1 MFQPRNTGLVNLGA
15 NPNEVG
21 RSANMAQGLD
31 TTKLFDMGAKA
42 IQSKLRSDEEITA
55 MKLKSESDRLHQ
67 EYRLKLSDK
76 ELYRDTDKLQ
86 AVQDEYNKKRNELE
100 IKIANSG
107 LTEKTLVGIQEYND
121 NTFQNVNAYYDL
133 QVKEQKFNEQ
143 QSEINTRLYELNDRA
158 LSSAY
163 EGKAGW
169 QMMETSFSE
178 YDSLLQSQVDSNIL
192 DPVKANKMLTSTLAK
207 ATLVSTATEIKNG
220 IIDSQLSYEE
230 KLEML
235 NNIKRNFEN
244 PEYIKMLAKEGAKDY
259 SNTSFES
266 LNVELNDNV
275 NQALSIINQDI
286 ARLNTMEG
294 IKKAKNKRTD
304 TLNLI
309 EDMTYRAKQ
318 NSGDAWGA
326 YQYLTTKTGQT
337 PKYQDQISFQ
347 IDNGEKLYGIKP
359 EDWAN
364 PDNQNVPMWIPQQE
378 TFNVLAGLI
387 SNPKAIL
394 GITEDIPDTQLLDEV
409 METTFNIVGNEL
421 GLSADTPEN
430 RTIIAKFITGSGIAG
445 GMFPNGFDY
454 NMTMKYADPNN
465 VKMTDE
471 QFNINKQIYANQGAL
486 KELSITSNNIMAMPN
501 KTTNQQQKRAQEIA
515 NQNAR
520 GIAYPKTIV
529 DGKENT
535 NMFNTYNM
543 AITGWQFSTDPVK
556 DNLTRNLITET
567 VWAYYKENQLS
578 KGRSNINLIQDQ
590 AYIVDVLNN
599 EVVLNAVQD
608 RAMVYFN
615 KANSQAIKSGAYIN
629 GVTKEDLNRDEYW
642 GRALREVIGEQLDL
656 KHNLTGG
663 RISGRNVNYN
673 RAKIVRIEN

>member
-1 MFQPRNTGLVNLGA
+1 MFQPRNTGLVNLGV

-21 RSANMAQGLD
+21 RSASMAKGLD
-31 TTKLFDMGAKA
+31 TTQLFNAGVKA
-42 IQSKLRSDEEITA
+42 VESKLRSDEEITA

-86 AVQDEYNKKRNELE
+86 AVQDEYKKKINDLE

-107 LTEKTLVGIQEYND
+107 LTEKTLVGIQEYN
-121 NTFQNVNAYYDL
+121 NSSFQNVNAYYDL

-169 QMMETSFSE
+169 QMMETSFNE
-178 YDSLLQSQVDSNIL
+178 YDSLLQSQVDNNIL
-192 DPVKANKMLTSTLAK
+192 DPVKANKMLTSTLSK
-207 ATLVSTATEIKNG
+207 ATLVATATELKNG
-220 IIDSQLSYEE
+220 IIDSQMSYED

-266 LNVELNDNV
+266 LNVELNENV

-286 ARLNTMEG
+286 NRLNTMEG
-294 IKKAKNKRTD
+294 IKKAKNNRTD

-318 NSGDAWGA
+318 NSGDAYGA

-347 IDNGEKLYGIKP
+347 MDNGEKLYGIKP

-394 GITEDIPDTQLLDEV
+394 GITEDIPDTELLDTV

-471 QFNINKQIYANQGAL
+471 QFNSNKQIYANQGAL
-486 KELSITSNNIMAMPN
+486 KEFSITSEGIKSMPQN
-501 KTTNQQQKRAQEIA
+501 TTTQQQKKAQEIA

-520 GIAYPKTIV
+520 GIAYPKTVV
-529 DGKENT
+529 DGKKDT
-535 NMFNTYNM
+535 NMFNK
-543 AITGWQFSTDPVK
+543 GFWFFSADPTK
-556 DNLTRNLITET
+556 DELSRNIISET
-567 VWAYYKENQLS
+567 IGGYYKENQLS
-578 KGRSNINLIQDQ
+578 KGRSNINIIQDQ
-590 AYIVDVLNN
+590 AYIADMLNN
-599 EVVLNAVQD
+599 EIVLNAVQD
-608 RAMVYFN
+608 RAMIYFN
-615 KANSQAIKSGAYIN
+615 KANSQAIKNGLYIN

-656 KHNLTGG
+656 KHNLTDG
-663 RISGRNVNYN
+663 RIAGRNVDYK
-673 RAKIVRIEN
+673 RAKIIRIEN

>member
-1 MFQPRNTGLVNLGA
+1 MFQPRNTGLVNLGV
-15 NPNEVG
+15 NPNEIG
-21 RSANMAQGLD
+21 RSASMAKGLD
-31 TTKLFDMGAKA
+31 TTQLFNAGVKA
-42 IQSKLRSDEEITA
+42 VESKLRSDEEITA

-86 AVQDEYNKKRNELE
+86 AVQDEYKKKINELE

-107 LTEKTLVGIQEYND
+107 LTEKTLVGIQEYN
-121 NTFQNVNAYYDL
+121 NSSFQNVNAYYDL

-169 QMMETSFSE
+169 QMMETSFNE

-207 ATLVSTATEIKNG
+207 ATLVATATELKNG
-220 IIDSQLSYEE
+220 IIDSQMSYED

-266 LNVELNDNV
+266 LNVELNENV

-286 ARLNTMEG
+286 NRLNTMEG
-294 IKKAKNKRTD
+294 IKKAKNNRTD

-318 NSGDAWGA
+318 NSGDAYGA
-326 YQYLTTKTGQT
+326 YQYLTTKTGQI

-364 PDNQNVPMWIPQQE
+364 PDNQNVPMWMPQQE

-394 GITEDIPDTQLLDEV
+394 GITEDIPDTELLDTV

-471 QFNINKQIYANQGAL
+471 QFNSNKQIYANQGAL
-486 KELSITSNNIMAMPN
+486 KEFNVTSNSILSMSNSTA
-501 KTTNQQQKRAQEIA
+501 TQQQKRAQEIA

-520 GIAYPKTIV
+520 GIAYPKTVV
-529 DGKENT
+529 DKKENT
-535 NMFNTYNM
+535 NMFNK
-543 AITGWQFSTDPVK
+543 GFWFFSADPTK
-556 DNLTRNLITET
+556 DDLSRNVISET
-567 VWAYYKENQLS
+567 IGRYYKENQLS
-578 KGRSNINLIQDQ
+578 KGRSNINIIQDQ
-590 AYIVDVLNN
+590 AYIADMLNN
-599 EVVLNAVQD
+599 EIVLNAVQD
-608 RAMVYFN
+608 RAMIYFN
-615 KANSQAIKSGAYIN
+615 KANSQAIKNGLYIN

-656 KHNLTGG
+656 KHNLTDG
-663 RISGRNVNYN
+663 RIAGRNVDYK
-673 RAKIVRIEN
+673 RAKIIRIEN

>member
-1 MFQPRNTGLVNLGA
+1 MFQPRNTGLVNLGV
-15 NPNEVG
+15 NPNEIG
-21 RSANMAQGLD
+21 RSASMAKGLD
-31 TTKLFDMGAKA
+31 TTQLFNAGVKA
-42 IQSKLRSDEEITA
+42 VESKLRSDEEITA

-86 AVQDEYNKKRNELE
+86 AVQDEYKKKINELE

-107 LTEKTLVGIQEYND
+107 LTEKTLVGIQEYN
-121 NTFQNVNAYYDL
+121 NSSFQNVNAYYDL

-169 QMMETSFSE
+169 QMMETSFNE
-178 YDSLLQSQVDSNIL
+178 YDSLLQSQVDNNIL

-207 ATLVSTATEIKNG
+207 ATLVATATELKNG
-220 IIDSQLSYEE
+220 IIDSQMSYED

-266 LNVELNDNV
+266 LNVELNENV

-286 ARLNTMEG
+286 NRLNTMEG
-294 IKKAKNKRTD
+294 IKKAKNNRTD

-318 NSGDAWGA
+318 NSGDAYGA

-394 GITEDIPDTQLLDEV
+394 GITEDIPDTELLDTV

-471 QFNINKQIYANQGAL
+471 QFNSNKQIYANQGAL
-486 KELSITSNNIMAMPN
+486 KEFSITSEGIKSMPQN
-501 KTTNQQQKRAQEIA
+501 TTTQQQKKAQEIA

-520 GIAYPKTIV
+520 GIAYPKTVV
-529 DGKENT
+529 DGKKDT
-535 NMFNTYNM
+535 NMFNK
-543 AITGWQFSTDPVK
+543 GFWFFSADPTK
-556 DNLTRNLITET
+556 DELSRNVISET
-567 VWAYYKENQLS
+567 IGGYYKENQLS
-578 KGRSNINLIQDQ
+578 KGRSNINIIQDQ
-590 AYIVDVLNN
+590 AYIADMLNN
-599 EVVLNAVQD
+599 EIVLNAVQD
-608 RAMVYFN
+608 RAMIYFN
-615 KANSQAIKSGAYIN
+615 KANSQAIKNGLYIN

-656 KHNLTGG
+656 KHNLTDG
-663 RISGRNVNYN
+663 RIAGRNVDYK
-673 RAKIVRIEN
+673 RAKIIRIEN

>member
-1 MFQPRNTGLVNLGA
+1 MFQPRNTGLVNLGV

-21 RSANMAQGLD
+21 RSASMAKGLD
-31 TTKLFDMGAKA
+31 TTQLFNAGVKA
-42 IQSKLRSDEEITA
+42 IESKLRSDEEITA

-86 AVQDEYNKKRNELE
+86 AVQDEYKKKINELE

-107 LTEKTLVGIQEYND
+107 LTEKTLVGIQEYN
-121 NTFQNVNAYYDL
+121 NSSFQNVNAYYDL

-169 QMMETSFSE
+169 QMMETSFNE

-207 ATLVSTATEIKNG
+207 ATLVSTATELKNG
-220 IIDSQLSYEE
+220 IIDSQMSYED

-235 NNIKRNFEN
+235 NNIKRNLEN

-266 LNVELNDNV
+266 LNVELNENV

-286 ARLNTMEG
+286 NRLNTMEG
-294 IKKAKNKRTD
+294 IKKAKNNRTD

-318 NSGDAWGA
+318 NSGDAYGA

-387 SNPKAIL
+387 SNPKVIL
-394 GITEDIPDTQLLDEV
+394 GITEDIPDTELLDTV

-421 GLSADTPEN
+421 GLSADTPDN

-465 VKMTDE
+465 IKMTDE
-471 QFNINKQIYANQGAL
+471 QFNSNKQIYANQGAL
-486 KELSITSNNIMAMPN
+486 KEFNVTSNSILSMPN
-501 KTTNQQQKRAQEIA
+501 STATQQQKRAQEIA
-515 NQNAR
+515 NQNAK
-520 GIAYPKTIV
+520 GIAYPKTVV
-529 DGKENT
+529 DKKENT
-535 NMFNTYNM
+535 NMFNK
-543 AITGWQFSTDPVK
+543 GFWFFSADPTK
-556 DNLTRNLITET
+556 DDLSRNVISET
-567 VWAYYKENQLS
+567 IGRYYKENQLS
-578 KGRSNINLIQDQ
+578 KGRSNINIIQDQ
-590 AYIVDVLNN
+590 AYIADMLNN
-599 EVVLNAVQD
+599 EIVLNAVQD
-608 RAMVYFN
+608 RAMIYFN
-615 KANSQAIKSGAYIN
+615 KANSQAIKNGLYIN

-656 KHNLTGG
+656 KHNLTDG
-663 RISGRNVNYN
+663 RIAGRNVDYK
-673 RAKIVRIEN
+673 RAKIIRIEN

>member
-1 MFQPRNTGLVNLGA
+1 MFQPRNTGLVNLGV

-21 RSANMAQGLD
+21 RSASMAKGLD
-31 TTKLFDMGAKA
+31 TTQLFNAGVKA
-42 IQSKLRSDEEITA
+42 IESKLRSDEEITA

-86 AVQDEYNKKRNELE
+86 AVQDEYKKKINELE

-107 LTEKTLVGIQEYND
+107 LTEKTLVGIQEYN
-121 NTFQNVNAYYDL
+121 NSSFQNVNAYYDL

-169 QMMETSFSE
+169 QMMETSFNE

-207 ATLVSTATEIKNG
+207 ATLVATATELKNG
-220 IIDSQLSYEE
+220 IIDSQMSYED

-266 LNVELNDNV
+266 LNVELNENV

-286 ARLNTMEG
+286 NRLNTMEG
-294 IKKAKNKRTD
+294 IKKAKNNRTD

-318 NSGDAWGA
+318 NSGDAYGA

-394 GITEDIPDTQLLDEV
+394 GITEDIPDTELLDTV

-471 QFNINKQIYANQGAL
+471 QFNSNKQIYANQGAL
-486 KELSITSNNIMAMPN
+486 KEFNVTSNSILSMPN
-501 KTTNQQQKRAQEIA
+501 STATQQQKRDQEIA

-520 GIAYPKTIV
+520 GIAYPKTVV
-529 DGKENT
+529 DKKENT
-535 NMFNTYNM
+535 NMFNK
-543 AITGWQFSTDPVK
+543 GFWFFSADPTK
-556 DNLTRNLITET
+556 DDLSRNVISET
-567 VWAYYKENQLS
+567 IGRYYKENQLS
-578 KGRSNINLIQDQ
+578 KGRSNINIIRDQ
-590 AYIVDVLNN
+590 AYIADMLNN
-599 EVVLNAVQD
+599 EIVLNAVQD
-608 RAMVYFN
+608 RAMIYFN
-615 KANSQAIKSGAYIN
+615 KANSQAIKNGLYIN

-656 KHNLTGG
+656 KHNLTDG
-663 RISGRNVNYN
+663 RIAGRNVDYK
-673 RAKIVRIEN
+673 RAKIIRIEN

>member
-1 MFQPRNTGLVNLGA
+1 MFQPRNTGLVNLGV
-15 NPNEVG
+15 NPNEIG
-21 RSANMAQGLD
+21 RSASMAKGLD
-31 TTKLFDMGAKA
+31 TTQLFNAGVKA
-42 IQSKLRSDEEITA
+42 VESKLRSDEEITA

-86 AVQDEYNKKRNELE
+86 AVQDEYKKKINELE

-107 LTEKTLVGIQEYND
+107 LTEKTLVGIQEYN
-121 NTFQNVNAYYDL
+121 NSSFQNVNAYYDL

-169 QMMETSFSE
+169 QMMETSFNE

-207 ATLVSTATEIKNG
+207 ATLVATATELKNG
-220 IIDSQLSYEE
+220 IIDSQMSYED

-266 LNVELNDNV
+266 LNVELNENV

-286 ARLNTMEG
+286 NRLNTMEG
-294 IKKAKNKRTD
+294 IKKAKNNRTD

-318 NSGDAWGA
+318 NSGDAYGA

-378 TFNVLAGLI
+378 TFNVLVGLI

-394 GITEDIPDTQLLDEV
+394 GITEDIPDTELLDTV

-471 QFNINKQIYANQGAL
+471 QFNSNKQIYANQGAL
-486 KELSITSNNIMAMPN
+486 KEFSITSEGIKSMPQN
-501 KTTNQQQKRAQEIA
+501 TTTQQQKKAQEIA

-520 GIAYPKTIV
+520 GIAYPKTVV
-529 DGKENT
+529 DGKKDT
-535 NMFNTYNM
+535 NMFNK
-543 AITGWQFSTDPVK
+543 GFWFFSADPTK
-556 DNLTRNLITET
+556 DDLSRNVISET
-567 VWAYYKENQLS
+567 IGRYYKENQLS
-578 KGRSNINLIQDQ
+578 KGRSNINIIQDQ
-590 AYIVDVLNN
+590 AYIADMLNN
-599 EVVLNAVQD
+599 EIVLNAVQD
-608 RAMVYFN
+608 RAMIYFN
-615 KANSQAIKSGAYIN
+615 KANSQAIKNGLYIN

-656 KHNLTGG
+656 KHNLTDG
-663 RISGRNVNYN
+663 RIAGRNVDYK
-673 RAKIVRIEN
+673 RAKIIRIEN

>member
-1 MFQPRNTGLVNLGA
+1 MFQPRNTGLVNLGV
-15 NPNEVG
+15 NPNEIG
-21 RSANMAQGLD
+21 RSASMAKGLD
-31 TTKLFDMGAKA
+31 TTQLFNAGVKA
-42 IQSKLRSDEEITA
+42 VESKLRSDEEITA

-86 AVQDEYNKKRNELE
+86 AVQDEYKKKINELE

-107 LTEKTLVGIQEYND
+107 LTEKTLVGIQEYN
-121 NTFQNVNAYYDL
+121 NSSFQNVNAYYDL

-169 QMMETSFSE
+169 QMMETSFNE

-207 ATLVSTATEIKNG
+207 ATLVATATELKNG
-220 IIDSQLSYEE
+220 IIDSQMSYED

-266 LNVELNDNV
+266 LNVELNENV

-286 ARLNTMEG
+286 NRLNTMEG
-294 IKKAKNKRTD
+294 IKKAKNNRTD

-318 NSGDAWGA
+318 NSGDAYGA

-394 GITEDIPDTQLLDEV
+394 GITEDIPDTELLDTV

-421 GLSADTPEN
+421 GLSVDTPEN

-465 VKMTDE
+465 IKMTDE
-471 QFNINKQIYANQGAL
+471 QFNSNKQIYANQGAL
-486 KELSITSNNIMAMPN
+486 KEFNVTSNSILSMPN
-501 KTTNQQQKRAQEIA
+501 STATQQQKRDQEIA

-520 GIAYPKTIV
+520 GIAYPKTVV
-529 DGKENT
+529 DKKENT
-535 NMFNTYNM
+535 NMFNK
-543 AITGWQFSTDPVK
+543 GFWFFSADPTK
-556 DNLTRNLITET
+556 DDLSRNVISET
-567 VWAYYKENQLS
+567 IGRYYKENQLS
-578 KGRSNINLIQDQ
+578 KGRSNINIIQDQ
-590 AYIVDVLNN
+590 AYIADMLNN
-599 EVVLNAVQD
+599 EIVLNAVQD
-608 RAMVYFN
+608 RAMIYFN
-615 KANSQAIKSGAYIN
+615 KANSQAIKNGLYIN

-656 KHNLTGG
+656 KHNLTDG
-663 RISGRNVNYN
+663 RIAGRNVDYK
-673 RAKIVRIEN
+673 RAKIIRIEN

>member
-1 MFQPRNTGLVNLGA
+1 MFQPRNTGLVNLGV
-15 NPNEVG
+15 NPNEIG
-21 RSANMAQGLD
+21 RSASMAKGLD
-31 TTKLFDMGAKA
+31 TTQLFNAGVKA
-42 IQSKLRSDEEITA
+42 VESKLRSDEEITA

-86 AVQDEYNKKRNELE
+86 AVQDEYKKKINKLE

-107 LTEKTLVGIQEYND
+107 LTEKTLVGIQEYN
-121 NTFQNVNAYYDL
+121 NSSFQNVNAYYDL

-163 EGKAGW
+163 EGKSGW
-169 QMMETSFSE
+169 QMMETSFNE

-207 ATLVSTATEIKNG
+207 ATLVATATELKNG
-220 IIDSQLSYEE
+220 IIDSQMSYED

-266 LNVELNDNV
+266 LNVELNENV

-286 ARLNTMEG
+286 NRLNTMEG
-294 IKKAKNKRTD
+294 IKKAKNNRTD

-318 NSGDAWGA
+318 NSGDAYGA
-326 YQYLTTKTGQT
+326 YQYLTTKTGQA

-394 GITEDIPDTQLLDEV
+394 GITEDIPDTELLDTV

-471 QFNINKQIYANQGAL
+471 QFNSNKQIYANQGAL
-486 KELSITSNNIMAMPN
+486 KEFSITSEGIKSMPQN
-501 KTTNQQQKRAQEIA
+501 TTTQQQKKAQEIA

-520 GIAYPKTIV
+520 GIAYPKAVV
-529 DGKENT
+529 DGKKDT
-535 NMFNTYNM
+535 NMFNK
-543 AITGWQFSTDPVK
+543 GFWFFSADPTK
-556 DNLTRNLITET
+556 DDLSRNVISET
-567 VWAYYKENQLS
+567 IGRYYKENQLS
-578 KGRSNINLIQDQ
+578 KGRSNVNIIQDQ
-590 AYIVDVLNN
+590 AYIADMLNN
-599 EVVLNAVQD
+599 EIVLNAVQD
-608 RAMVYFN
+608 RAMIYFN
-615 KANSQAIKSGAYIN
+615 KANSQAIKNGLYIN

-656 KHNLTGG
+656 KHNLTDG
-663 RISGRNVNYN
+663 RIAGRNIDYK
-673 RAKIVRIEN
+673 RAKIIRIEN

>member
-1 MFQPRNTGLVNLGA
+1 MFQPRNTGLVNLGV
-15 NPNEVG
+15 NPNEIG
-21 RSANMAQGLD
+21 RSASMAKGLD
-31 TTKLFDMGAKA
+31 TTQLFNAGVKA
-42 IQSKLRSDEEITA
+42 VESKLRSDEEITA

-86 AVQDEYNKKRNELE
+86 VVQDEYKKKINELE

-107 LTEKTLVGIQEYND
+107 LTEKTLVGIQEYN
-121 NTFQNVNAYYDL
+121 NSSFQNVNAYYDL

-169 QMMETSFSE
+169 QMMETSFNE

-207 ATLVSTATEIKNG
+207 ATLVATATELKNG
-220 IIDSQLSYEE
+220 IVDSQMSYED

-266 LNVELNDNV
+266 LNVELNENV

-286 ARLNTMEG
+286 NRLNTMEG
-294 IKKAKNKRTD
+294 IKKAKNNRTD

-318 NSGDAWGA
+318 NSGDAYGA

-394 GITEDIPDTQLLDEV
+394 GITEDIPDTELLDTV

-471 QFNINKQIYANQGAL
+471 QFNNNKQIYANQGAL
-486 KELSITSNNIMAMPN
+486 KEFSITSEGIKSMPQN
-501 KTTNQQQKRAQEIA
+501 TTTQQQKKAQEIA

-520 GIAYPKTIV
+520 GIAYPKTVV
-529 DGKENT
+529 DGKKDT
-535 NMFNTYNM
+535 NMFNK
-543 AITGWQFSTDPVK
+543 GFWFFSADPTK
-556 DNLTRNLITET
+556 DDLSRNVISET
-567 VWAYYKENQLS
+567 IGRYYKENQLS
-578 KGRSNINLIQDQ
+578 KGRSNINIIQDQ
-590 AYIVDVLNN
+590 AYIADMLNN
-599 EVVLNAVQD
+599 EIVLNAVQD
-608 RAMVYFN
+608 RAMIYFN
-615 KANSQAIKSGAYIN
+615 KANSQAIKNGLYIN

-656 KHNLTGG
+656 KHNLTDG
-663 RISGRNVNYN
+663 RIAGRNVDYK
-673 RAKIVRIEN
+673 RAKIIRIEN

>member
-1 MFQPRNTGLVNLGA
+1 MFQPRNTGLVNLGV

-21 RSANMAQGLD
+21 RSASMAKGLD
-31 TTKLFDMGAKA
+31 TTQLFNAGVKA
-42 IQSKLRSDEEITA
+42 VESKLRSDEEITA

-86 AVQDEYNKKRNELE
+86 AVQDEYKKKINDLE

-107 LTEKTLVGIQEYND
+107 LTEKTLVGIQEYN
-121 NTFQNVNAYYDL
+121 NSSFQNVNAYYDL

-169 QMMETSFSE
+169 QMMETSFNE
-178 YDSLLQSQVDSNIL
+178 YDSLLQSQVDNNIL

-207 ATLVSTATEIKNG
+207 ATLVATATELKNG
-220 IIDSQLSYEE
+220 IIDSQMSYED

-266 LNVELNDNV
+266 LNVELNENV

-286 ARLNTMEG
+286 NRLNTMEG
-294 IKKAKNKRTD
+294 IKKAKSNRTD

-318 NSGDAWGA
+318 NSGDAYGA

-394 GITEDIPDTQLLDEV
+394 GITEDIPDTELLDTV

-471 QFNINKQIYANQGAL
+471 QFNNNKQIYANQGAL
-486 KELSITSNNIMAMPN
+486 KEFSITSEGIKSMPQN
-501 KTTNQQQKRAQEIA
+501 ATTQQQKKAQEIA

-520 GIAYPKTIV
+520 GIAYPKTVV
-529 DGKENT
+529 DGKKDT
-535 NMFNTYNM
+535 NMFNK
-543 AITGWQFSTDPVK
+543 GFWFFSADPTK
-556 DNLTRNLITET
+556 DDLSRNVISET
-567 VWAYYKENQLS
+567 IGGYYKENQLS
-578 KGRSNINLIQDQ
+578 KGRSNINIIQDQ
-590 AYIVDVLNN
+590 AYIADMLNN
-599 EVVLNAVQD
+599 EIVLNAVQD
-608 RAMVYFN
+608 RAMIYFN
-615 KANSQAIKSGAYIN
+615 KANSQAIKNGLYIN

-656 KHNLTGG
+656 KHNLTDG
-663 RISGRNVNYN
+663 RIAGRNVDYK
-673 RAKIVRIEN
+673 RAKIIRIEN

>member
-1 MFQPRNTGLVNLGA
+1 MFQPRNTGLVNLGV

-21 RSANMAQGLD
+21 RSASMAKGLD
-31 TTKLFDMGAKA
+31 TTQLFNAGVKA
-42 IQSKLRSDEEITA
+42 IESKLRSDEEITA

-86 AVQDEYNKKRNELE
+86 AVQDEYKKKINELE

-107 LTEKTLVGIQEYND
+107 LTEKTLVGIQEYN
-121 NTFQNVNAYYDL
+121 NSSFQNVNAYYDL

-169 QMMETSFSE
+169 QMMETSFNE

-207 ATLVSTATEIKNG
+207 ATLVSTATELKNG
-220 IIDSQLSYEE
+220 IIDSQMSYED

-235 NNIKRNFEN
+235 NNIKRNLEN

-266 LNVELNDNV
+266 LNVELNENV

-286 ARLNTMEG
+286 NRLNTMEG
-294 IKKAKNKRTD
+294 IKKAKNNRTD

-318 NSGDAWGA
+318 NSGDAYGA

-387 SNPKAIL
+387 SNPKVIL
-394 GITEDIPDTQLLDEV
+394 GITEDIPDTELLDTV

-421 GLSADTPEN
+421 GLSTDTPDN

-465 VKMTDE
+465 IKMTDE
-471 QFNINKQIYANQGAL
+471 QFNSNKQIYANQGAL
-486 KELSITSNNIMAMPN
+486 KEFNVTSNSILSMPN
-501 KTTNQQQKRAQEIA
+501 STATQQQKRAQEIA
-515 NQNAR
+515 NQNAK
-520 GIAYPKTIV
+520 GIAYPKTV
-529 DGKENT
+529 VAKKENT
-535 NMFNTYNM
+535 NMFNK
-543 AITGWQFSTDPVK
+543 GFWFFSADPTK
-556 DNLTRNLITET
+556 DDLSRNVISET
-567 VWAYYKENQLS
+567 IGRYYKENQLS
-578 KGRSNINLIQDQ
+578 KGRSNINIIQDQ
-590 AYIVDVLNN
+590 AYIADMLNN
-599 EVVLNAVQD
+599 EIVLNAVQD
-608 RAMVYFN
+608 RAMIYFN
-615 KANSQAIKSGAYIN
+615 KANSQAIKNGLYIN

-656 KHNLTGG
+656 KHNLTDG
-663 RISGRNVNYN
+663 RIAGRNVDYK
-673 RAKIVRIEN
+673 RAKIIRIEN

>member
-1 MFQPRNTGLVNLGA
+1 MFQPRNTGLVNLGV
-15 NPNEVG
+15 NPNEIG
-21 RSANMAQGLD
+21 RSASMAKGLD
-31 TTKLFDMGAKA
+31 TTQLFNAGVKA
-42 IQSKLRSDEEITA
+42 VESKLRSDEEITA

-86 AVQDEYNKKRNELE
+86 AVQDEYKKKINELE

-107 LTEKTLVGIQEYND
+107 LTEKTLVGIQEYN
-121 NTFQNVNAYYDL
+121 NSSFQNVNAYYDL

-169 QMMETSFSE
+169 QMMETSFNE

-207 ATLVSTATEIKNG
+207 ATLVATATELKNG
-220 IIDSQLSYEE
+220 IIDSQMSYED

-266 LNVELNDNV
+266 LNVELNENV

-286 ARLNTMEG
+286 NRLNTMEG
-294 IKKAKNKRTD
+294 IKKAKNNRTD

-318 NSGDAWGA
+318 NSGDAYGA

-378 TFNVLAGLI
+378 TFNVLARLI

-394 GITEDIPDTQLLDEV
+394 GITEDIPDTELLDTV

-465 VKMTDE
+465 IKMTDE
-471 QFNINKQIYANQGAL
+471 QFNSNKQIYANQGAL
-486 KELSITSNNIMAMPN
+486 KEFNVTSNSILSMPN
-501 KTTNQQQKRAQEIA
+501 STATQQQKRDQEIA

-520 GIAYPKTIV
+520 GIAYPKTVV
-529 DGKENT
+529 DKKENT
-535 NMFNTYNM
+535 NMFNK
-543 AITGWQFSTDPVK
+543 GFWFFSADPTK
-556 DNLTRNLITET
+556 DDLSRNVISET
-567 VWAYYKENQLS
+567 IGRYYKENQLS
-578 KGRSNINLIQDQ
+578 KGRSNINIIQDQ
-590 AYIVDVLNN
+590 AYIADMLNN
-599 EVVLNAVQD
+599 EIVLNAVQD
-608 RAMVYFN
+608 RAMIYFN
-615 KANSQAIKSGAYIN
+615 KANSQAIKNGLYIN

-656 KHNLTGG
+656 KHNLTDG
-663 RISGRNVNYN
+663 RIAGRNVDYK
-673 RAKIVRIEN
+673 RAKIIRIEN

>member
-1 MFQPRNTGLVNLGA
+1 MFQPRNTGLVNLGV

-21 RSANMAQGLD
+21 RSASMAKGLD
-31 TTKLFDMGAKA
+31 TTQLFNAGVKA
-42 IQSKLRSDEEITA
+42 VESKLRSDEEITA

-86 AVQDEYNKKRNELE
+86 AVQDEYKKKINELE

-107 LTEKTLVGIQEYND
+107 LTEKTLVGIQEYN
-121 NTFQNVNAYYDL
+121 NSSFQNVNAYYDL

-169 QMMETSFSE
+169 QMMETSFNE

-207 ATLVSTATEIKNG
+207 ATLVATATELKNG
-220 IIDSQLSYEE
+220 IIDSQMSYED

-266 LNVELNDNV
+266 LNVELNENV

-286 ARLNTMEG
+286 NRLNTMEG
-294 IKKAKNKRTD
+294 IKKAKNNRTD

-318 NSGDAWGA
+318 NSGDAYGA

-394 GITEDIPDTQLLDEV
+394 GITEDIPDTELLDTV

-471 QFNINKQIYANQGAL
+471 QFNSNKQIYANQGAL
-486 KELSITSNNIMAMPN
+486 KEFNVTSNSILSMPN
-501 KTTNQQQKRAQEIA
+501 STAPQQQKRAQEIA
-515 NQNAR
+515 NQNAK
-520 GIAYPKTIV
+520 GIAYPKTVV
-529 DGKENT
+529 DKKENT
-535 NMFNTYNM
+535 NMFNK
-543 AITGWQFSTDPVK
+543 GFWFFSADPTK
-556 DNLTRNLITET
+556 DDLSRNVISET
-567 VWAYYKENQLS
+567 IGRYYKENQLS
-578 KGRSNINLIQDQ
+578 KGRSNINIIQDQ
-590 AYIVDVLNN
+590 VYIADMLNN
-599 EVVLNAVQD
+599 EIVLNAVQD
-608 RAMVYFN
+608 RAMIYFN
-615 KANSQAIKSGAYIN
+615 KANSQAIKNGLYIN

-656 KHNLTGG
+656 KHNLTDG
-663 RISGRNVNYN
+663 RIAGRNVNYN

>member
-1 MFQPRNTGLVNLGA
+1 MFQPRNTGLVNLGV
-15 NPNEVG
+15 NPNEIG
-21 RSANMAQGLD
+21 RSASMAKGLD
-31 TTKLFDMGAKA
+31 TTQLFNAGVKA
-42 IQSKLRSDEEITA
+42 VESKLRSDEEITA

-86 AVQDEYNKKRNELE
+86 AVQDEYKKKINELE

-107 LTEKTLVGIQEYND
+107 LSEKTLVGIQEYN
-121 NTFQNVNAYYDL
+121 NSSFQNVNAYYDL

-163 EGKAGW
+163 EGKTGW
-169 QMMETSFSE
+169 QMMETSFNE

-207 ATLVSTATEIKNG
+207 ATLVATATELKNG
-220 IIDSQLSYEE
+220 IIDSQMSYED

-266 LNVELNDNV
+266 LNVELNENV

-286 ARLNTMEG
+286 NRLNTMEG
-294 IKKAKNKRTD
+294 IKKAKNNRTD

-318 NSGDAWGA
+318 NSGDAYGA

-394 GITEDIPDTQLLDEV
+394 GITEDIPDTELLDTV

-445 GMFPNGFDY
+445 GMLPNGFDY

-465 VKMTDE
+465 IKMTDE
-471 QFNINKQIYANQGAL
+471 QFNNNKQIYANQGVL
-486 KELSITSNNIMAMPN
+486 KEFSITSEGIKSMPQN
-501 KTTNQQQKRAQEIA
+501 TTTQQQKKAQEIA

-520 GIAYPKTIV
+520 GIAYPKTVV
-529 DGKENT
+529 DGKKDT
-535 NMFNTYNM
+535 NMFNKGFWFFSADPTKDELSRN
-543 AITGWQFSTDPVK
+543 AIS
-556 DNLTRNLITET
+556 ET
-567 VWAYYKENQLS
+567 IGGYYKENQLS
-578 KGRSNINLIQDQ
+578 KGRSNINIIQDQ
-590 AYIVDVLNN
+590 AYIADMLNN
-599 EVVLNAVQD
+599 EIVLNAVQD
-608 RAMVYFN
+608 RAMIYFN
-615 KANSQAIKSGAYIN
+615 KANSQAIKNGLYIN

-656 KHNLTGG
+656 KHNLTDG
-663 RISGRNVNYN
+663 RIAGRNVDYK
-673 RAKIVRIEN
+673 RAKIIRIEN

>member
-1 MFQPRNTGLVNLGA
+1 MFQPRNTGLVNLGV

-21 RSANMAQGLD
+21 RSASVGKGLD
-31 TTKLFDMGAKA
+31 TTQLFNAGLKA
-42 IQSKLRSDEEITA
+42 VESKLRSDEEITA

-86 AVQDEYNKKRNELE
+86 AVQDEYKKKISALE

-107 LTEKTLVGIQEYND
+107 LTEKTLVGIQEYN
-121 NTFQNVNAYYDL
+121 NSSFENVNAYYNL

-169 QMMETSFSE
+169 QMMETSFNE
-178 YDSLLQSQVDSNIL
+178 YDNLLQSQVDSNIL

-207 ATLVSTATEIKNG
+207 ATLVATATELKNG
-220 IIDSQLSYEE
+220 IIDSQMSYEE

-266 LNVELNDNV
+266 LNVELNENV

-286 ARLNTMEG
+286 NRLNAMEG
-294 IKKAKNKRTD
+294 IRKAKNKRTD

-309 EDMTYRAKQ
+309 EDMTYRGKQ

-337 PKYQDQISFQ
+337 PKYQDQISFH

-378 TFNVLAGLI
+378 TFNVLVGLI
-387 SNPKAIL
+387 SNPKAML
-394 GITEDIPDTQLLDEV
+394 GITEDIPETELLDTV
-409 METTFNIVGNEL
+409 METTFNVVGNEL

-454 NMTMKYADPNN
+454 NMTMKYADSNN

-471 QFNINKQIYANQGAL
+471 QFNNNKQIYANQGAL
-486 KELSITSNNIMAMPN
+486 REFSTTSNSILSMPN
-501 KTTNQQQKRAQEIA
+501 DTTAQEQKRAQEIA

-520 GIAYPKTIV
+520 GIAYPKTVV
-529 DGKENT
+529 DKKENT
-535 NMFNTYNM
+535 NMFNK
-543 AITGWQFSTDPVK
+543 GFWFFSANPTK
-556 DNLTRNLITET
+556 DDLTRNVISET
-567 VWAYYKENQLS
+567 IGRYYKENQLS
-578 KGRSNINLIQDQ
+578 KGKSNINMIQDQ
-590 AYIVDVLNN
+590 TYIADMLNN
-599 EVVLNAVQD
+599 EIVLNAVQD
-608 RAMVYFN
+608 RAMIYFN
-615 KANSQAIKSGAYIN
+615 KANSQAIKNGLYIN
-629 GVTKEDLNRDEYW
+629 GVTKEDLNKDEYW
-642 GRALREVIGEQLDL
+642 GRALREVIAEQLDL
-656 KHNLTGG
+656 KHNLTDG
-663 RISGRNVNYN
+663 RIAGRNVNYN
-673 RAKIVRIEN
+673 RAKIIRIEN

>member
-1 MFQPRNTGLVNLGA
+1 MFQPRNTGLVNLGV
-15 NPNEVG
+15 NPNEIG
-21 RSANMAQGLD
+21 RSASMAKGLD
-31 TTKLFDMGAKA
+31 TTQLFNAGVKA
-42 IQSKLRSDEEITA
+42 VESKLRSDEEITA

-86 AVQDEYNKKRNELE
+86 AVQDEYKKKINELE

-107 LTEKTLVGIQEYND
+107 LTEKTLVGIQEYN
-121 NTFQNVNAYYDL
+121 NSSFQNVNAYYDL

-169 QMMETSFSE
+169 QMMETSFNE

-207 ATLVSTATEIKNG
+207 ATLVATATELKNG
-220 IIDSQLSYEE
+220 IIDSQMSYED

-244 PEYIKMLAKEGAKDY
+244 PEYIKMLAKEGAKGY

-266 LNVELNDNV
+266 LNVELNENV

-286 ARLNTMEG
+286 NRLNTMEG
-294 IKKAKNKRTD
+294 IKKAKNNRTD

-318 NSGDAWGA
+318 NSGDAYGA

-394 GITEDIPDTQLLDEV
+394 GITEDIPDTELLDTV

-471 QFNINKQIYANQGAL
+471 QFNNNKQIYANQGAL
-486 KELSITSNNIMAMPN
+486 KEFSITSEGIKSMPQN
-501 KTTNQQQKRAQEIA
+501 TTTQQQKKAQEIA

-520 GIAYPKTIV
+520 GIAYPKTVV
-529 DGKENT
+529 DGKKDT
-535 NMFNTYNM
+535 NMFNK
-543 AITGWQFSTDPVK
+543 GFWFFSADPTK
-556 DNLTRNLITET
+556 DELSRNVISET
-567 VWAYYKENQLS
+567 IGGYYKENQLS
-578 KGRSNINLIQDQ
+578 KGRSNINIIQDQ
-590 AYIVDVLNN
+590 AYIADMLNN
-599 EVVLNAVQD
+599 EIVLNAVQD
-608 RAMVYFN
+608 RAMIYFN
-615 KANSQAIKSGAYIN
+615 KANSQAIKNGLYIN

-656 KHNLTGG
+656 KHNLTDG
-663 RISGRNVNYN
+663 RIAGRNVDYK
-673 RAKIVRIEN
+673 RAKIIRIEN

>member
-1 MFQPRNTGLVNLGA
+1 MFQPRNTGLVNLGV
-15 NPNEVG
+15 NPNEIG
-21 RSANMAQGLD
+21 RSASMAKGLD
-31 TTKLFDMGAKA
+31 TTQLFNSGVKA
-42 IQSKLRSDEEITA
+42 VESKLRSDEEITA

-86 AVQDEYNKKRNELE
+86 AVQDEYKKKINELE

-107 LTEKTLVGIQEYND
+107 LTEKTLVGIQEYN
-121 NTFQNVNAYYDL
+121 NSSFQNVNAYYDL

-169 QMMETSFSE
+169 QMMETSFNE

-207 ATLVSTATEIKNG
+207 ATLVATATELKNG
-220 IIDSQLSYEE
+220 IIDSQMSYED

-266 LNVELNDNV
+266 LNVELNENV

-286 ARLNTMEG
+286 NRLNTMEG
-294 IKKAKNKRTD
+294 IKKAKNNRTD

-318 NSGDAWGA
+318 NSGDAYGA

-394 GITEDIPDTQLLDEV
+394 GITEDIPDTELLDTV

-465 VKMTDE
+465 IKMTDE
-471 QFNINKQIYANQGAL
+471 QFNSNKQIYANQGAL
-486 KELSITSNNIMAMPN
+486 KEFNVTSNSILSMPN
-501 KTTNQQQKRAQEIA
+501 STATQQQKRDQEIA

-520 GIAYPKTIV
+520 GIAYPKTVV
-529 DGKENT
+529 DKKENT
-535 NMFNTYNM
+535 NMFNK
-543 AITGWQFSTDPVK
+543 GFWFFSADPTK
-556 DNLTRNLITET
+556 DDLSRNVISET
-567 VWAYYKENQLS
+567 IGRYYKENQLS
-578 KGRSNINLIQDQ
+578 KGRSNINIIQDQ
-590 AYIVDVLNN
+590 AYIADMLNN
-599 EVVLNAVQD
+599 EIVLNAVQD
-608 RAMVYFN
+608 RAMIYFN
-615 KANSQAIKSGAYIN
+615 KANSQAIKNGLYIN

-656 KHNLTGG
+656 KHNLTDG
-663 RISGRNVNYN
+663 RIAGRNVDYK
-673 RAKIVRIEN
+673 RAKIIRIEN

>member
-1 MFQPRNTGLVNLGA
+1 MFQPRNTGLVNLGV

-21 RSANMAQGLD
+21 RSASMGKGLD
-31 TTKLFDMGAKA
+31 TTQLFNAGVKA
-42 IQSKLRSDEEITA
+42 VESKLRSDEEITA

-86 AVQDEYNKKRNELE
+86 AVQDEYKKKINELE

-107 LTEKTLVGIQEYND
+107 LTEKTLVGIQEYN
-121 NTFQNVNAYYDL
+121 NSSFENVNAYYNL

-169 QMMETSFSE
+169 QMMETSFNE

-207 ATLVSTATEIKNG
+207 ATLVATATELKNG
-220 IIDSQLSYEE
+220 IIDSQMSYED

-266 LNVELNDNV
+266 LNVELNENV

-286 ARLNTMEG
+286 NRLNAMEG
-294 IKKAKNKRTD
+294 IRKAKNKRTD
-304 TLNLI
+304 TLNLV
-309 EDMTYRAKQ
+309 EDMTYRGKQ

-378 TFNVLAGLI
+378 TFNVLVGLI
-387 SNPKAIL
+387 SNPKAML
-394 GITEDIPDTQLLDEV
+394 GITEDIPETELLDTV
-409 METTFNIVGNEL
+409 METTFNVVGNEL

-454 NMTMKYADPNN
+454 NMTMKYADSNN

-471 QFNINKQIYANQGAL
+471 QFNNNKQIYANQGAL
-486 KELSITSNNIMAMPN
+486 REFNITSNSILSMPN
-501 KTTNQQQKRAQEIA
+501 STATQQQKRDQEIA

-520 GIAYPKTIV
+520 GIAYPKTVV
-529 DGKENT
+529 DKKENT
-535 NMFNTYNM
+535 NMFNK
-543 AITGWQFSTDPVK
+543 GFWFFSAGPTK
-556 DNLTRNLITET
+556 DDLSKNVISET
-567 VWAYYKENQLS
+567 IGRYYKENQLS
-578 KGRSNINLIQDQ
+578 KGRSNINIIRDQ
-590 AYIVDVLNN
+590 AYIADMLNN
-599 EVVLNAVQD
+599 EIVLNAVQD
-608 RAMVYFN
+608 RAMIYFN
-615 KANSQAIKSGAYIN
+615 KANSQAIKNGLYIN

-656 KHNLTGG
+656 KHNLTYG
-663 RISGRNVNYN
+663 RIAGRNVNYN
-673 RAKIVRIEN
+673 RAKIIRIEN

>member
-1 MFQPRNTGLVNLGA
+1 MFQPRNTGLVNLGI
-15 NPNEVG
+15 NPNEIG
-21 RSANMAQGLD
+21 RSASMAKGLD
-31 TTKLFDMGAKA
+31 TTQLFNAGVKA
-42 IQSKLRSDEEITA
+42 VESKLRSDEEITA

-86 AVQDEYNKKRNELE
+86 AVQEEYKKRRNELE

-107 LTEKTLVGIQEYND
+107 LSEKTLTGIAEYN
-121 NTFQNVNAYYDL
+121 NFSFQNVNAYYDL

-169 QMMETSFSE
+169 QMMETSFNE

-192 DPVKANKMLTSTLAK
+192 DPVKANKMLTPTLAK
-207 ATLVSTATEIKNG
+207 ATLVATATELKNG
-220 IIDSQLSYEE
+220 IIDSQMSYED

-266 LNVELNDNV
+266 LNVELNENV

-286 ARLNTMEG
+286 NRLNTMEG
-294 IKKAKNKRTD
+294 IKKAKNNRTD

-318 NSGDAWGA
+318 NSGDAYGA

-378 TFNVLAGLI
+378 TFNVLVGLI

-394 GITEDIPDTQLLDEV
+394 GITEDIPDTELLDTV

-471 QFNINKQIYANQGAL
+471 QFNSNKQIYANQGAL
-486 KELSITSNNIMAMPN
+486 KEFSITSEGIKSMPQN
-501 KTTNQQQKRAQEIA
+501 TTTQQQKKAQEIA

-520 GIAYPKTIV
+520 GIAYPKAVV
-529 DGKENT
+529 DGKKDT
-535 NMFNTYNM
+535 NMFNK
-543 AITGWQFSTDPVK
+543 GFWFFSADPTK
-556 DNLTRNLITET
+556 DDLSRNVISET
-567 VWAYYKENQLS
+567 IGRYYKENQLS
-578 KGRSNINLIQDQ
+578 KGRSNINIIQDQ
-590 AYIVDVLNN
+590 AYIADMLNN
-599 EVVLNAVQD
+599 EIVLNAVQD
-608 RAMVYFN
+608 RAMIYFN
-615 KANSQAIKSGAYIN
+615 KANSQAIKNGLYIN

-656 KHNLTGG
+656 KHNLTDG
-663 RISGRNVNYN
+663 RIAGRNVDYK
-673 RAKIVRIEN
+673 RAKIIRIEN

>member
-1 MFQPRNTGLVNLGA
+1 MFQPRNTGLVNLGV

-21 RSANMAQGLD
+21 RSASMAKGLD
-31 TTKLFDMGAKA
+31 TTQLFNAGVKA
-42 IQSKLRSDEEITA
+42 IESKLRSDEEITA

-86 AVQDEYNKKRNELE
+86 AVQDEYKKKINELE

-107 LTEKTLVGIQEYND
+107 LTEKTLVGIQEYN
-121 NTFQNVNAYYDL
+121 NSSFQNVNAYYDL

-169 QMMETSFSE
+169 QMMETSFNE

-192 DPVKANKMLTSTLAK
+192 DPVKANKTLTSTLAK
-207 ATLVSTATEIKNG
+207 ATLVATATELKNG
-220 IIDSQLSYEE
+220 IIDSQMSYED
-230 KLEML
+230 KLETL

-266 LNVELNDNV
+266 LNVELNENV

-286 ARLNTMEG
+286 NRLNTMEG
-294 IKKAKNKRTD
+294 IKKAKNNRTD

-318 NSGDAWGA
+318 NSGDAYGA

-394 GITEDIPDTQLLDEV
+394 GITEDIPDTELLDTV

-465 VKMTDE
+465 IKMTDE
-471 QFNINKQIYANQGAL
+471 QFNSNKQIYANQGAL
-486 KELSITSNNIMAMPN
+486 KEFNVTSNSILSMPN
-501 KTTNQQQKRAQEIA
+501 SAAAQQQKRAQEIA

-520 GIAYPKTIV
+520 GIAYPKTVV
-529 DGKENT
+529 DKKENT
-535 NMFNTYNM
+535 NMFNK
-543 AITGWQFSTDPVK
+543 GFWFFSADPTK
-556 DNLTRNLITET
+556 DDLSRNVISET
-567 VWAYYKENQLS
+567 IGRYYKENQLS
-578 KGRSNINLIQDQ
+578 KGRSNINIIQDQ
-590 AYIVDVLNN
+590 AYIADMLNN
-599 EVVLNAVQD
+599 EIVLNAVQD
-608 RAMVYFN
+608 RAMIYFN
-615 KANSQAIKSGAYIN
+615 KANSQAIKNGLYIN

-656 KHNLTGG
+656 KHNLTDG
-663 RISGRNVNYN
+663 RIAGRNVDYK
-673 RAKIVRIEN
+673 RAKIIRIEN

>member
-1 MFQPRNTGLVNLGA
+1 MFQPRNTGLVNLGV
-15 NPNEVG
+15 NPNEIG
-21 RSANMAQGLD
+21 RSASMAKGLD
-31 TTKLFDMGAKA
+31 TTQLFNAGVKA
-42 IQSKLRSDEEITA
+42 VESKLRSDEEITA

-86 AVQDEYNKKRNELE
+86 AVQDEYKKKINELE

-107 LTEKTLVGIQEYND
+107 LTEKTLVGIQEYN
-121 NTFQNVNAYYDL
+121 NSSFQNVNAYYDL

-169 QMMETSFSE
+169 QMMETSFNE

-207 ATLVSTATEIKNG
+207 ATLVATATELKNG
-220 IIDSQLSYEE
+220 IIDSQMSYED

-266 LNVELNDNV
+266 LNVELNENV

-286 ARLNTMEG
+286 NRLNTMEG
-294 IKKAKNKRTD
+294 IKKAKNNRTD

-318 NSGDAWGA
+318 NSGDAYGA

-394 GITEDIPDTQLLDEV
+394 GITEDIPDTELLDTV

-465 VKMTDE
+465 IKMTDE
-471 QFNINKQIYANQGAL
+471 QFNSNKQIYANQGAL
-486 KELSITSNNIMAMPN
+486 KEFNVTSNSILSMPN
-501 KTTNQQQKRAQEIA
+501 STATQQQKRDQEIA

-520 GIAYPKTIV
+520 GIAYPKTVV
-529 DGKENT
+529 DKKENT
-535 NMFNTYNM
+535 NMFNK
-543 AITGWQFSTDPVK
+543 GFWFFSADPTK
-556 DNLTRNLITET
+556 DDLSRNVISET
-567 VWAYYKENQLS
+567 IGRYYKENQLS
-578 KGRSNINLIQDQ
+578 KGRSNINIIQDQ
-590 AYIVDVLNN
+590 AYIADMLNN
-599 EVVLNAVQD
+599 EIVLNAVQD
-608 RAMVYFN
+608 RAMIYFN
-615 KANSQAIKSGAYIN
+615 KANSQAIKNGLYIN

-656 KHNLTGG
+656 KHNLTDG
-663 RISGRNVNYN
+663 RIAGRNVDYK
-673 RAKIVRIEN
+673 RAKIIRIEN

>member
-1 MFQPRNTGLVNLGA
+1 MFQPRNTGLVNLGV
-15 NPNEVG
+15 NPNEIG
-21 RSANMAQGLD
+21 RSASMAKGLD
-31 TTKLFDMGAKA
+31 TTQLFNAGVKA
-42 IQSKLRSDEEITA
+42 VESKLRSDEEITA

-86 AVQDEYNKKRNELE
+86 AVQDEYKKKINELE

-107 LTEKTLVGIQEYND
+107 LTEKTLVGIQEYN
-121 NTFQNVNAYYDL
+121 NSSFQNVNAYYDL

-169 QMMETSFSE
+169 QMMETSFNE
-178 YDSLLQSQVDSNIL
+178 YDSLLQSQVDNNIL

-207 ATLVSTATEIKNG
+207 ATLVATATELKNG
-220 IIDSQLSYEE
+220 IIDSQMSYED

-266 LNVELNDNV
+266 LNVELNENV

-286 ARLNTMEG
+286 NRLNTMEG
-294 IKKAKNKRTD
+294 IKKAKNNRTD

-318 NSGDAWGA
+318 NSGDAYGA

-394 GITEDIPDTQLLDEV
+394 GITEDIPDTELLDTV

-471 QFNINKQIYANQGAL
+471 QFNNNKQIYANQGAL
-486 KELSITSNNIMAMPN
+486 KEFSITSEGIKSMPQN
-501 KTTNQQQKRAQEIA
+501 TTTQQQKKAQEIA

-520 GIAYPKTIV
+520 GIAYPKTVV
-529 DGKENT
+529 DGKKDT
-535 NMFNTYNM
+535 NMFNK
-543 AITGWQFSTDPVK
+543 GFWFFSADPTK
-556 DNLTRNLITET
+556 DELSRNVISET
-567 VWAYYKENQLS
+567 IGGYYKENQLS
-578 KGRSNINLIQDQ
+578 KGRSNINIIQDQ
-590 AYIVDVLNN
+590 AYIADMLNN
-599 EVVLNAVQD
+599 EIVLNAVQD
-608 RAMVYFN
+608 RAMIYFN
-615 KANSQAIKSGAYIN
+615 KANSQAIKNGLYIN

-656 KHNLTGG
+656 KHNLTDG
-663 RISGRNVNYN
+663 RIAGRNVDYK
-673 RAKIVRIEN
+673 RAKIIRIEN

>member
-1 MFQPRNTGLVNLGA
+1 MFQPRNTDLVNLGV
-15 NPNEVG
+15 NPNEIG
-21 RSANMAQGLD
+21 RSASMAKGLD
-31 TTKLFDMGAKA
+31 TTQLFNAGVKA
-42 IQSKLRSDEEITA
+42 VESKLRSDEEITA

-86 AVQDEYNKKRNELE
+86 AVQDEYKKKINELE

-107 LTEKTLVGIQEYND
+107 LTEKTLVGIQEYN
-121 NTFQNVNAYYDL
+121 NSSFQNVNAYYDL

-169 QMMETSFSE
+169 QMMETSFNE

-207 ATLVSTATEIKNG
+207 ATLVATATELKNG
-220 IIDSQLSYEE
+220 IIDSQMSYED

-286 ARLNTMEG
+286 NRLNTMEG
-294 IKKAKNKRTD
+294 IKKAKNNRTD

-318 NSGDAWGA
+318 NSGDAYGA

-394 GITEDIPDTQLLDEV
+394 GITEDIPDTELLDTV

-471 QFNINKQIYANQGAL
+471 QFNNNKQIYANQGAL
-486 KELSITSNNIMAMPN
+486 KEFSITSEGIKSMPQN
-501 KTTNQQQKRAQEIA
+501 TTTQQQKKAQEIA

-520 GIAYPKTIV
+520 GIAYPKAVV
-529 DGKENT
+529 DGKKDT
-535 NMFNTYNM
+535 NMFNK
-543 AITGWQFSTDPVK
+543 GFWFFSADPTK
-556 DNLTRNLITET
+556 DDLSRNVISET
-567 VWAYYKENQLS
+567 IGRYYKENQLS
-578 KGRSNINLIQDQ
+578 KGRSNINIIQDQ
-590 AYIVDVLNN
+590 AYIADMLNN
-599 EVVLNAVQD
+599 EIVLNAVQD
-608 RAMVYFN
+608 RAMIYFN
-615 KANSQAIKSGAYIN
+615 KANSQAIKNGLYIN

-656 KHNLTGG
+656 KHNLTDG
-663 RISGRNVNYN
+663 RIAGRNVDYK
-673 RAKIVRIEN
+673 RAKIIRIEN

>member
-1 MFQPRNTGLVNLGA
+1 MFQPRNTGLVNLGV
-15 NPNEVG
+15 NPNEIG
-21 RSANMAQGLD
+21 RNASMAKGLD
-31 TTKLFDMGAKA
+31 TTQLFNAGVKA
-42 IQSKLRSDEEITA
+42 IESKLRSDEEITA

-86 AVQDEYNKKRNELE
+86 AVQDEYKKKINELE

-107 LTEKTLVGIQEYND
+107 LTEKTLVGIQEYN
-121 NTFQNVNAYYDL
+121 NSSFQNVNAYYDL

-169 QMMETSFSE
+169 QMMETSFNE

-207 ATLVSTATEIKNG
+207 ATLVATATELKNG
-220 IIDSQLSYEE
+220 IIDSQMSYED

-266 LNVELNDNV
+266 LNVELNENV

-286 ARLNTMEG
+286 NRLNTMEG
-294 IKKAKNKRTD
+294 IKKAKNNRTD

-318 NSGDAWGA
+318 NSGDAYGA

-394 GITEDIPDTQLLDEV
+394 GITEDIPDTELLDTV

-471 QFNINKQIYANQGAL
+471 QFNSNKQIYANQGAL
-486 KELSITSNNIMAMPN
+486 KEFSITSEGIKSMPQN
-501 KTTNQQQKRAQEIA
+501 TTTQQQKKAQEIA

-520 GIAYPKTIV
+520 GIAYPKTVV
-529 DGKENT
+529 DGKKDT
-535 NMFNTYNM
+535 NMFNK
-543 AITGWQFSTDPVK
+543 GFWFFSADPTK
-556 DNLTRNLITET
+556 DDLSRNVISET
-567 VWAYYKENQLS
+567 IGRYYKENQLS
-578 KGRSNINLIQDQ
+578 KGRSNINIIQDQ
-590 AYIVDVLNN
+590 AYIADMLNN
-599 EVVLNAVQD
+599 EIVLNAVQD
-608 RAMVYFN
+608 RAMIYFN
-615 KANSQAIKSGAYIN
+615 KANSQAIKNGLYIN

-656 KHNLTGG
+656 KHNLTDG
-663 RISGRNVNYN
+663 RIAGRNVDYK
-673 RAKIVRIEN
+673 RAKIIRIEN

>member
-1 MFQPRNTGLVNLGA
+1 MFQPRNTGLVNLGV

-21 RSANMAQGLD
+21 RSASMGKGLD
-31 TTKLFDMGAKA
+31 TTQLFNAGVKA
-42 IQSKLRSDEEITA
+42 VESKLRSDEEITA

-86 AVQDEYNKKRNELE
+86 AVQDEYKKKINELE

-107 LTEKTLVGIQEYND
+107 LTEKTLVGIQEYN
-121 NTFQNVNAYYDL
+121 NSSFENVNAYYNL

-169 QMMETSFSE
+169 QMMETSFNE

-207 ATLVSTATEIKNG
+207 ATLVATATELKNG
-220 IIDSQLSYEE
+220 IIDSQMSYED

-266 LNVELNDNV
+266 LNVELNENV

-286 ARLNTMEG
+286 NRLNAMEG
-294 IKKAKNKRTD
+294 IRKAKNKRTD

-309 EDMTYRAKQ
+309 EDMTYRGKQ

-378 TFNVLAGLI
+378 TFNVLVGLI
-387 SNPKAIL
+387 SNPKAML
-394 GITEDIPDTQLLDEV
+394 GITEDIPETELLDTV
-409 METTFNIVGNEL
+409 METTFNVVGNEL

-471 QFNINKQIYANQGAL
+471 QFSNNKQIYANQGAL
-486 KELSITSNNIMAMPN
+486 REFNITSNSILSMPN
-501 KTTNQQQKRAQEIA
+501 NTTAQEQKRAQEIA

-520 GIAYPKTIV
+520 GIAYPKTVV
-529 DGKENT
+529 DKKENT
-535 NMFNTYNM
+535 NMFNSYTM
-543 AITGWQFSTDPVK
+543 AITGWQFSSDPTK
-556 DNLTRNLITET
+556 DDLTRNVIFET
-567 VWAYYKENQLS
+567 IGSYYKENQLS
-578 KGRSNINLIQDQ
+578 KGRSNINIFQDQ
-590 AYIVDVLNN
+590 AYISDMLNN
-599 EVVLNAVQD
+599 EIVLNAVQD
-608 RAMVYFN
+608 RAMIYFN
-615 KANSQAIKSGAYIN
+615 KANSQAIKNGLYIN
-629 GVTKEDLNRDEYW
+629 GVTKEDLNKDEYW

-656 KHNLTGG
+656 KHNLTDG
-663 RISGRNVNYN
+663 RIAGRNVNYN
-673 RAKIVRIEN
+673 RAKIIRIEN

>member
-1 MFQPRNTGLVNLGA
+1 MFQPRNTGLVNLGV
-15 NPNEVG
+15 NPNEIG
-21 RSANMAQGLD
+21 RSASMAKGLD
-31 TTKLFDMGAKA
+31 TTQLFNAGVKA
-42 IQSKLRSDEEITA
+42 VESKLRSDEEITA

-86 AVQDEYNKKRNELE
+86 AVQDEYKKKINELE

-107 LTEKTLVGIQEYND
+107 LTEKTLVGIQEYN
-121 NTFQNVNAYYDL
+121 NSSFQNVNAYYDL

-169 QMMETSFSE
+169 QMMETSFNE
-178 YDSLLQSQVDSNIL
+178 YDSLLQSQVDNNIL

-207 ATLVSTATEIKNG
+207 STLVATATELKNG
-220 IIDSQLSYEE
+220 IIDSQMSYED

-266 LNVELNDNV
+266 LNVELNENV

-286 ARLNTMEG
+286 NRLNTMEG
-294 IKKAKNKRTD
+294 IKKAKNKRD
-304 TLNLI
+304 DNLNLI

-318 NSGDAWGA
+318 NSGDAYGA

-394 GITEDIPDTQLLDEV
+394 GITEDIPDTELLDTV

-471 QFNINKQIYANQGAL
+471 QFNSNKQIYANQGAL
-486 KELSITSNNIMAMPN
+486 KEFSITSEGIKSMPQN
-501 KTTNQQQKRAQEIA
+501 TTTQQQKKAQEIA

-520 GIAYPKTIV
+520 GIAYPKTVV
-529 DGKENT
+529 DGKKDT
-535 NMFNTYNM
+535 NMFNK
-543 AITGWQFSTDPVK
+543 GFWFFSADPTK
-556 DNLTRNLITET
+556 DELSRNVISET
-567 VWAYYKENQLS
+567 IGGYYKENQLS
-578 KGRSNINLIQDQ
+578 KGRSNINIIQDQ
-590 AYIVDVLNN
+590 AYIADMLNN
-599 EVVLNAVQD
+599 EIVLNAVQD
-608 RAMVYFN
+608 RAMIYFN
-615 KANSQAIKSGAYIN
+615 KANSQAIKNGLYIN

-642 GRALREVIGEQLDL
+642 GRALREIIGEQLDL
-656 KHNLTGG
+656 KHNLTDG
-663 RISGRNVNYN
+663 RIAGRNVDYK

>member
-1 MFQPRNTGLVNLGA
+1 MFQPRNTGLVNLGV

-21 RSANMAQGLD
+21 RSASMAKGLD
-31 TTKLFDMGAKA
+31 TTQLFNAGVKA
-42 IQSKLRSDEEITA
+42 VESKLRSDEEITA

-86 AVQDEYNKKRNELE
+86 AVQDEYKKKINELE

-107 LTEKTLVGIQEYND
+107 LTEKTLVGIQEYNN

-169 QMMETSFSE
+169 QMMETSFNE

-207 ATLVSTATEIKNG
+207 ATLVATATELKNG
-220 IIDSQLSYEE
+220 IIDSQMSYED

-266 LNVELNDNV
+266 LNVELNENV

-286 ARLNTMEG
+286 NRLNTMEG
-294 IKKAKNKRTD
+294 IKKAKNNRTD

-318 NSGDAWGA
+318 NSGDAYGA

-337 PKYQDQISFQ
+337 PKYQDQISFH
-347 IDNGEKLYGIKP
+347 IDNGEKLYGIKL

-364 PDNQNVPMWIPQQE
+364 PDNQNVPMWVPQQE

-394 GITEDIPDTQLLDEV
+394 GITEDIPDTELLDTV
-409 METTFNIVGNEL
+409 METTFNVVGNEL

-465 VKMTDE
+465 IKMTDE
-471 QFNINKQIYANQGAL
+471 QFNSNKQIYANQGAFR
-486 KELSITSNNIMAMPN
+486 ELEITSKNIMSMPN
-501 KTTNQQQKRAQEIA
+501 STATQQQKRAQEIA

-520 GIAYPKTIV
+520 GIAYPKTVVKKDDNINLFV
-529 DGKENT
+529 DEGWFFT
-535 NMFNTYNM
+535 TY
-543 AITGWQFSTDPVK
+543 PVTESFTK
-556 DNLTRNLITET
+556 RTVTET
-567 VWAYYKENQLS
+567 LLNYYSENQLS

-590 AYIVDVLNN
+590 AYITEKLTSQPVLD
-599 EVVLNAVQD
+599 AIQY

-615 KANSQAIKSGAYIN
+615 KANSQAIKDGDYVN

-642 GRALREVIGEQLDL
+642 GRALREIIEEQLDL
-656 KHNLTGG
+656 KHNLTDG
-663 RISGRNVNYN
+663 RIAGRNVNYN
-673 RAKIVRIEN
+673 RAKMIRIEN

>member
-1 MFQPRNTGLVNLGA
+1 MFQPRNTGLVNLGV
-15 NPNEVG
+15 NPNEIG
-21 RSANMAQGLD
+21 RSASMAKGLD
-31 TTKLFDMGAKA
+31 TTQLFNAGVKA
-42 IQSKLRSDEEITA
+42 VESKLRSDEEITA

-86 AVQDEYNKKRNELE
+86 AVQDEYKKKINELE

-107 LTEKTLVGIQEYND
+107 LTEKTLVGIQEYN
-121 NTFQNVNAYYDL
+121 NSSFQNVNAYYDL

-169 QMMETSFSE
+169 QMMETSFNE

-207 ATLVSTATEIKNG
+207 ATLVATATELKNG
-220 IIDSQLSYEE
+220 IIDSQMSYED

-266 LNVELNDNV
+266 LNVELNENV

-286 ARLNTMEG
+286 NRLNTMEG
-294 IKKAKNKRTD
+294 IKKAKNNRTD

-318 NSGDAWGA
+318 NSGDAYGA

-394 GITEDIPDTQLLDEV
+394 GITEDIPDTELLDTV

-465 VKMTDE
+465 IKMTDE
-471 QFNINKQIYANQGAL
+471 QFNSNKQIYANQGAL
-486 KELSITSNNIMAMPN
+486 KEFNVTSNSILSMPN
-501 KTTNQQQKRAQEIA
+501 STATQQQKRVQEIA
-515 NQNAR
+515 NQNAK
-520 GIAYPKTIV
+520 GIAYPKTVV
-529 DGKENT
+529 DKKENT
-535 NMFNTYNM
+535 NMFNK
-543 AITGWQFSTDPVK
+543 GFWFFSADPTK
-556 DNLTRNLITET
+556 DDLSRNVISET
-567 VWAYYKENQLS
+567 IGRYYKENQLS
-578 KGRSNINLIQDQ
+578 KGRSNINIIQDQ
-590 AYIVDVLNN
+590 AYIADMLNN
-599 EVVLNAVQD
+599 EIVLNAVQD
-608 RAMVYFN
+608 RAMIYFN
-615 KANSQAIKSGAYIN
+615 KANSQAIKNGLYIN

-656 KHNLTGG
+656 KHNLTDG
-663 RISGRNVNYN
+663 RIAGRNVDYK
-673 RAKIVRIEN
+673 RAKIIRIEN

>member
-1 MFQPRNTGLVNLGA
+1 MFQPRNTGLVNLGV

-21 RSANMAQGLD
+21 RSASMAKGLD
-31 TTKLFDMGAKA
+31 TTQLFNAGVKA
-42 IQSKLRSDEEITA
+42 IESKLRSDEEITA

-86 AVQDEYNKKRNELE
+86 AVQDEYKKKINELE

-107 LTEKTLVGIQEYND
+107 LTEKTLVGIQEYN
-121 NTFQNVNAYYDL
+121 NSSFQNVNAYYDL

-169 QMMETSFSE
+169 QMMETSFNE

-207 ATLVSTATEIKNG
+207 ATLVATATELKNG
-220 IIDSQLSYEE
+220 IIDSQMSYED

-266 LNVELNDNV
+266 LNVELNENV

-286 ARLNTMEG
+286 NRLNTMEG
-294 IKKAKNKRTD
+294 IKKAKNNRTD

-318 NSGDAWGA
+318 NSGDAYGA

-394 GITEDIPDTQLLDEV
+394 GITEDIPDTELLDTV

-471 QFNINKQIYANQGAL
+471 QFNNNKQIYANQGAL
-486 KELSITSNNIMAMPN
+486 KEFSITSEGIKSMPQN
-501 KTTNQQQKRAQEIA
+501 TTTQQQKKAQEIA

-520 GIAYPKTIV
+520 GIAYPKTVV
-529 DGKENT
+529 DGKKDT
-535 NMFNTYNM
+535 NMFNK
-543 AITGWQFSTDPVK
+543 GFWFFSADPTK
-556 DNLTRNLITET
+556 DDLSRNVISET
-567 VWAYYKENQLS
+567 IGRYYKENQLS
-578 KGRSNINLIQDQ
+578 KGRSNINIIQDQ
-590 AYIVDVLNN
+590 AYIADMLNN
-599 EVVLNAVQD
+599 EIVLNAVQD
-608 RAMVYFN
+608 RAMIYFN
-615 KANSQAIKSGAYIN
+615 KANSQAIKNGLYIN

-656 KHNLTGG
+656 KHNLTDG
-663 RISGRNVNYN
+663 RIAGRNVDYK
-673 RAKIVRIEN
+673 RAKIIRIEN

>member
-1 MFQPRNTGLVNLGA
+1 MFQPRNTGLVNLGV

-21 RSANMAQGLD
+21 RSASMAKGLD
-31 TTKLFDMGAKA
+31 TTQLFNAGVKA
-42 IQSKLRSDEEITA
+42 IESKLRSDEEITA

-86 AVQDEYNKKRNELE
+86 AVQDEYKKKINELE

-107 LTEKTLVGIQEYND
+107 LTEKTLVGIQEYN
-121 NTFQNVNAYYDL
+121 NSSFQNVNAYYDL

-169 QMMETSFSE
+169 QMMETSFNE
-178 YDSLLQSQVDSNIL
+178 YDSLLQSQVDNNIL

-207 ATLVSTATEIKNG
+207 ATLVATATELKNG
-220 IIDSQLSYEE
+220 IIDSQMSYED

-266 LNVELNDNV
+266 LNVELNENV

-286 ARLNTMEG
+286 NRLNTMEG
-294 IKKAKNKRTD
+294 IKKAKNNRTD

-318 NSGDAWGA
+318 NSGDAYGA

-394 GITEDIPDTQLLDEV
+394 GITEDIPDTELLDTV

-471 QFNINKQIYANQGAL
+471 QFNSNKQIYANQGAL
-486 KELSITSNNIMAMPN
+486 KEFSITSEGIKSMPQN
-501 KTTNQQQKRAQEIA
+501 TTTQQQKKAQEIA

-520 GIAYPKTIV
+520 GIAYPKAVV
-529 DGKENT
+529 DGKKDT
-535 NMFNTYNM
+535 NMFNK
-543 AITGWQFSTDPVK
+543 GFWFFSADPTK
-556 DNLTRNLITET
+556 DDLSRNVISET
-567 VWAYYKENQLS
+567 IGRYYKENQLS
-578 KGRSNINLIQDQ
+578 KGRSNINIIQDQ
-590 AYIVDVLNN
+590 AYIADILNN
-599 EVVLNAVQD
+599 EIVLNAVQD
-608 RAMVYFN
+608 RAMIYFN
-615 KANSQAIKSGAYIN
+615 KANSQAIKNGLYIN

-656 KHNLTGG
+656 KHNLTDG
-663 RISGRNVNYN
+663 RIAGRNVDYK
-673 RAKIVRIEN
+673 RAKIIRIEN

>member
-1 MFQPRNTGLVNLGA
+1 MFQPRNTGLVNLGV
-15 NPNEVG
+15 NPNEIG
-21 RSANMAQGLD
+21 RSASMAKGLD
-31 TTKLFDMGAKA
+31 TTQLFNAGVKA
-42 IQSKLRSDEEITA
+42 VESKLRSDEEITA

-86 AVQDEYNKKRNELE
+86 AVQDEYKKKINELE

-107 LTEKTLVGIQEYND
+107 LTEKTLVGIQEYN
-121 NTFQNVNAYYDL
+121 NSSFQNVNAYYDL

-169 QMMETSFSE
+169 QMMETSFNE

-207 ATLVSTATEIKNG
+207 ATLVATATELKNG
-220 IIDSQLSYEE
+220 IIDSQMSYED

-266 LNVELNDNV
+266 LNVELNENV

-286 ARLNTMEG
+286 NRLNTMEG
-294 IKKAKNKRTD
+294 IKKAKNNRTD

-318 NSGDAWGA
+318 NSGDAYGA

-394 GITEDIPDTQLLDEV
+394 GITEDIPDTELLDTV

-471 QFNINKQIYANQGAL
+471 QFNSNKQIYANQGAL
-486 KELSITSNNIMAMPN
+486 KEFSITSEGIKSMPQN
-501 KTTNQQQKRAQEIA
+501 TTTQQQKKAQEIA

-520 GIAYPKTIV
+520 GIAYPKTVV
-529 DGKENT
+529 DGKKDT
-535 NMFNTYNM
+535 NMFNK
-543 AITGWQFSTDPVK
+543 GFWFFSADPTK
-556 DNLTRNLITET
+556 DELSRNVISET
-567 VWAYYKENQLS
+567 IGGYYKENQLS
-578 KGRSNINLIQDQ
+578 KGRSNINIIQDQ
-590 AYIVDVLNN
+590 AYIADMLNN
-599 EVVLNAVQD
+599 EIVLNAVQD
-608 RAMVYFN
+608 RAMIYFN
-615 KANSQAIKSGAYIN
+615 KANSQAIKNGLYIN

-656 KHNLTGG
+656 KHNLTDG
-663 RISGRNVNYN
+663 RIAGRNVDYK
-673 RAKIVRIEN
+673 RAKIIRIEN